1 MDIKENLAQNL
12 IQYRKAL
19 NLTQAE
25 LAEKLNYSDKAV
37 SKWERAESIPDV
49 TVLKHI
55 ADIFGVTVDYLLTEE
70 KIPANELVESD
81 IKQIK
86 NNRIIITSMT
96 LFLVLL
102 ISTFVYVV
110 MEMATTTKL
119 WHLLTFLYALPVCSV
134 ILIVFNSVWFN
145 PRRNFIYISGLM
157 WSFLLALIIT
167 FYVCGI
173 NIMLLALVG
182 IPGQIIIIMWS
193 RLKFSSKSLVDK
205 IKSKRN
211 KESE

>member
-1 MDIKENLAQNL
+1 M
-12 IQYRKAL
+12 
-19 NLTQAE
+19 
-25 LAEKLNYSDKAV
+25 
-37 SKWERAESIPDV
+37 